1 MKKTLY
7 LVASFILI
15 LALAVGCT
23 NDQDETGELTD
34 GDDVITEED
43 LDPTPDE
50 DEKTGEEILSDFQE
64 KVEESLAD
72 AEDMIDSNL
81 EELSEIEMD
90 EMVSKLMTRTE
101 EELEDIEQEI
111 RAIDTEDELYD
122 KFGGEVYIRE
132 DQIDEIE
139 NDELREKLE
148 SLYSQN
154 YRMINLEGD
163 YYPVVNYQAFKK
175 YDQYVSDEVREY
187 VDLKARDANDPAA
200 IDGEIYISYD
210 ELADRI
216 VATENY
222 IKKYGE
228 GDRYGEAIN
237 MYRNKLSMYLIG
249 LPNSSISEENSDMIR
264 EDLMDSY
271 RETALNE
278 DSSTGF
284 VVGKYINMINQNEGI
299 VDGELLSQ
307 GQMLIE
313 EATELIGTG
322 K

>member
-1 MKKTLY
+1 MKKILY

-23 NDQDETGELTD
+23 NDQDEGELTD

-43 LDPTPDE
+43 LDPSSDE
-50 DEKTGEEILSDFQE
+50 DEKTGEEILSDFE
-64 KVEESLAD
+64 VKVEESLAD
-72 AEDMIDSNL
+72 AEDMIDRNL
-81 EELSEIEMD
+81 EGVSEIEMD

-101 EELEDIEQEI
+101 EELDDLGQKI

-122 KFGGEVYIRE
+122 KFGGEAYISE
-132 DQIDEIE
+132 DQIDELE
-139 NDELREKLE
+139 NDDLREELE
-148 SLYSQN
+148 RLYSQN

-163 YYPVVNYQAFKK
+163 YYPAVNYEAFKK

-200 IDGEIYISYD
+200 VDGEIYISYED
-210 ELADRI
+210 LADRI
-216 VATENY
+216 VRTENY
-222 IKKYGE
+222 ITQYGD

-237 MYRNKLSMYLIG
+237 MYRNKLSMYLLG
-249 LPNSSISEENSDMIR
+249 LPNSSISEDDSDMIR
-264 EDLMDSY
+264 EDLIRSY
-271 RETALNE
+271 RETALIE

-299 VDGELLSQ
+299 VNGELLSQ